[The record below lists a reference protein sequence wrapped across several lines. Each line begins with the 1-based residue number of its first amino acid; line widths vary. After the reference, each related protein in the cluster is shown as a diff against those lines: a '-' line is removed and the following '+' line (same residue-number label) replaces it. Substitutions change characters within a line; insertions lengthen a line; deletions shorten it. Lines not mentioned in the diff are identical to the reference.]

1 VTRRDLLRHIASRTL
16 VCATSMLMLSAC
28 TLFHPIGPDARSPTP
43 PSGDG
48 KDPTAAGAS
57 IAAADAHHFSADPL
71 PGKWW
76 QLYDDPS
83 LNDIVTE
90 ALAQNRDL
98 RSTAATLEGARSALD
113 EARAAWLPTTALDVS
128 DERER
133 GNEYG
138 VAGLHRHN
146 AAAASLD
153 ISYEVDLFGRIRR
166 TVEAAHATYEAQQYA
181 FAAAQLQLV
190 ANTVTAY
197 ALVCQD
203 NQSLATT
210 QRLIDLTRGQLDVTR
225 KLAQFG
231 AASNVDVLRAQAQMQ
246 TQQATLP
253 TIRGQRQSAL
263 FALAILLG
271 RPPTQYPASAAS
283 CMAPPRIQQALPV
296 GDGMALLRR
305 RPDVAEAERKL
316 ASATAEIGVAM
327 AAVYPQVSLGV
338 GVGGEGTSLSG
349 AMRATGRT
357 WDFGPMIHWTFPNVV
372 IALAQVKG
380 QEASAHAA
388 LAMYDQTVLTALKEA
403 DSALDSYARALEHDA
418 ALRQT
423 RDTDREAYTQVQRLY
438 LRGSSPYLDVLTAQ
452 QTLIDVEQQLVSS
465 NATVSSDQVQVF
477 QALGGGWG
485 GSAQQAAIDAQA
497 QATAAAQR
505 YQAVAVKAAQE
516 RGR

>member
-1 VTRRDLLRHIASRTL
+1 MTRRRLLHTALSRTL
-16 VCATSMLMLSAC
+16 ACAGVVMLSAC
-28 TLFHPIGPDARSPTP
+28 TLFHPIGPDARAPTP
-43 PSGDG
+43 PSGDA
-48 KDPTAAGAS
+48 KDPAAAGAS
-57 IAAADAHHFSADPL
+57 IDAAEAKHFSADPL

-76 QLYDDPS
+76 QLYDDAS
-83 LNDIVTE
+83 LNEIVTE

-113 EARAAWLPTTALDVS
+113 EARAAWLPTTSLAVS

-133 GNEYG
+133 GDEYG
-138 VAGLHRHN
+138 VVGLHRHN

-166 TVEAAHATYEAQQYA
+166 AVEAANATYEAQQYA

-190 ANTVTAY
+190 ANTVSAY

-210 QRLIDLTRGQLDVTR
+210 QRLIDLTQSQLDVTR

-231 AASNVDVLRAQAQMQ
+231 ASSNVDVLRAQAQLQ

-271 RPPTQYPASAAS
+271 RPPTHYPASAAA
-283 CMAPPRIQQALPV
+283 CMAPPQIHQALPV

-316 ASATAEIGVAM
+316 ASATAGIGVAM
-327 AAVYPQVSLGV
+327 AALYPQVSLGV
-338 GVGGEGTSLSG
+338 GVGGQGTSLSG

-372 IALAQVKG
+372 IARAQVKG

-388 LAMYDQTVLTALKEA
+388 LASYDQTVLTALKEA

-418 ALRQT
+418 ALKQT
-423 RDTDREAYTQVQRLY
+423 RDTDREAYAQVQRLY

-452 QTLIDVEQQLVSS
+452 QTLVDVEQQLVSS

-477 QALGGGWG
+477 KALGGGWG

-497 QATAAAQR
+497 QAAAATRR
-505 YQAVAVKAAQE
+505 YEAVAVKRADDEA
-516 RGR
+516 R